1 MRWTENPPWLGRIKC
16 HNQQHQ
22 QTLQVHFYKFFF
34 YFFVV
39 RLNAGPIHTNHN
51 NIKKC
56 LSVFFSLSLSLV
68 TQLFT
73 VSLILLFS
81 VLNSSLSFFF
91 LPQVKFCFF
100 FNVLKNF
107 FPFLYFNFFF
117 FTPQS
122 VLIERAFQVTIPTL
136 EYIH

>member
-22 QTLQVHFYKFFF
+22 QTVQVHFYKFFF

-39 RLNAGPIHTNHN
+39 KLNAGPIHTNHN
-51 NIKKC
+51 NKKVSIC
-56 LSVFFSLSLSLV
+56 IFFTLSLSSYSAVHCFLDSSFLSLK
-68 TQLFT
+68 QLIF
-73 VSLILLFS
+73 
-81 VLNSSLSFFF
+81 FFF